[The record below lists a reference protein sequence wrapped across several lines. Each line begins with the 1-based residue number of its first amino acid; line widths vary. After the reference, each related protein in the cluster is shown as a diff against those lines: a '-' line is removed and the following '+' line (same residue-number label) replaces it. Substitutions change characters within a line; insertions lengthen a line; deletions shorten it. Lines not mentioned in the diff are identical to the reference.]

1 MRTRVDLKLG
11 GKVYRLV
18 PGPRALMRIAEEV
31 GDPAQMAV
39 GMSLG
44 RQVGKTPPLT
54 TVVRVFDI
62 ALAESGHEFDK
73 DELWELIHKAGLAYV
88 FVVFAVFLSA
98 LVNKGVVPEGEGE
111 DADAAPSNR
120 KDRRAK
126 KAVARKGK
134 AQA

>member
-1 MRTRVDLKLG
+1 MRTRVDLRLG

-31 GDPAQMAV
+31 GDPVQMAV
-39 GMSLG
+39 GLSLAG
-44 RQVGKTPPLT
+44 EMGKTPPLT
-54 TVVRVFDI
+54 TVVKVFEI
-62 ALAESGHEFDK
+62 ALAESDYEIAKPD
-73 DELWELIHKAGLAYV
+73 LWGLIHEAGVATV
-88 FVVFAVFLSA
+88 FEPFAAFLGA
-98 LVNKGVVPEGEGE
+98 LVNKGIVPEGE
-111 DADAAPSNR
+111 DADAAAPNR